1 MNPISNLPAIQDL
14 KRPQQNQGYNRQYFG
29 NDEIDEVV
37 LSNKEEQKKKK
48 AWTIGTAIL
57 GTLAL
62 VGGTLFGLNRYGI
75 IGKDAK
81 NLKGFKSIKQGEGDK
96 AKTLASIAQTDKA
109 WTGSTWGGVAETI
122 KSTLENK
129 NETKFQQIIF
139 VGSEDS
145 QKALKN
151 SLGEAMFS
159 KLQIINAKSDNVKAV
174 ASDAAREYGAMS
186 NNLIIADSAID
197 NLYDEIE
204 KAITSLNDPTT
215 PATSGTPGTSE
226 THATPETSG
235 TSEASEIKTPEQADA
250 RFEKLKESIK
260 KADTEIKA
268 LDEDN
273 LKPENFGEKLEQV
286 DKQLKTEVGILKEL
300 DTLNKYYAQSGS
312 TPPTEELQE
321 LSKKTLGHMQSI
333 VKNINIIDENSGILL
348 NATNESVMNN
358 TKKINETI
366 DTFISAAEEKLKT
379 ESEAYQAAADKNT
392 ANCEKEEAERQEV
405 YQEAYKQQAVMS
417 LKAYTGKSI
426 VNLFYNTIVSV
437 YTQEKEVYTLLA
449 SGTEADKKAA
459 AAEKAAAAAEIAA
472 EKAAEKA
479 EKAAD
484 MSTKLKTTD
493 EKEAK
498 TKKDILSK
506 ITTQALDAAIAGYK
520 AAIAGY
526 KAAGNDE
533 KCQNAINSLR
543 KLIDKNYGLDSS
555 TVEKTIEN
563 YQKTR
568 LEAGKEKEKDNLG
581 LLTRLENL
589 GIEYV
594 LKSLEYSHIVNV
606 MDPDNDDASST

>member
-81 NLKGFKSIKQGEGDK
+81 NLKGFKSITQGEGDSARK
-96 AKTLASIAQTDKA
+96 LASIAQTDKA

-151 SLGEAMFS
+151 SLGEAMFN
-159 KLQIINAKSDNVKAV
+159 KLKIINAKSDNVKDV
-174 ASDAAREYGAMS
+174 ASDAAKNYGTMS
-186 NNLIIADSAID
+186 DNLIIADSAID

-215 PATSGTPGTSE
+215 PATSGTPGTSG
-226 THATPETSG
+226 TPETPGTSGTPETPGTSGTPGTPATSGTPKTPG

-268 LDEDN
+268 LDKAN
-273 LKPENFGEKLEQV
+273 LNPENFGEKLEQV

-348 NATNESVMNN
+348 NGTNKSVMDNTDNINN
-358 TKKINETI
+358 KISN
-366 DTFISAAEEKLKT
+366 FIYVAREKLKI
-379 ESEAYQAAADKNT
+379 ESEAYQAAADAAAAKN
-392 ANCEKEEAERQEV
+392 A
-405 YQEAYKQQAVMS
+405 
-417 LKAYTGKSI
+417 
-426 VNLFYNTIVSV
+426 
-437 YTQEKEVYTLLA
+437 
-449 SGTEADKKAA
+449 KKAA
-459 AAEKAAAAAEIAA
+459 AKNAKKAAAKKATGSGFYLLSTVYQKAKQVYSLLTSKTARNSVKVAEAAAEA
-472 EKAAEKA
+472 EAKAAKA
-479 EKAAD
+479 DVIFNAA
-484 MSTKLKTTD
+484 K
-493 EKEAK
+493 AK
-498 TKKDILSK
+498 TAD
-506 ITTQALDAAIAGYK
+506 AAYYAAIAGYK

>member
-81 NLKGFKSIKQGEGDK
+81 NLKGFKSITQGEGDSARK
-96 AKTLASIAQTDKA
+96 LASIAQTDKA

-151 SLGEAMFS
+151 SLGEAMFN
-159 KLQIINAKSDNVKAV
+159 KLKIINAKSDNVKDV
-174 ASDAAREYGAMS
+174 ASDAAQHYGNTS
-186 NNLIIADSAID
+186 SNLIIADSAID

-215 PATSGTPGTSE
+215 PGTSETPGTSGTSGTPE
-226 THATPETSG
+226 TPGTSG
-235 TSEASEIKTPEQADA
+235 TPATPAASETPEITTPEQAET
-250 RFEKLKESIK
+250 RL
-260 KADTEIKA
+260 KA
-268 LDEDN
+268 LGTRINDINIDKIDLTHIEEN
-273 LKPENFGEKLEQV
+273 SGNFGEKLKQVKEQFE
-286 DKQLKTEVGILKEL
+286 TEVGILKEL
-300 DTLNKYYAQSGS
+300 DTLNKYYTKSNDNS
-312 TPPTEELQE
+312 HKKELQG
-321 LSKKTLGHMQSI
+321 LTRQTLGHMQSI

-348 NATNESVMNN
+348 NGTNKSVMDN
-358 TKKINETI
+358 TDNINDKISN
-366 DTFISAAEEKLKT
+366 FIYVAREKLKI
-379 ESEAYQAAADKNT
+379 ESEAYQAAADAAAAKN
-392 ANCEKEEAERQEV
+392 A
-405 YQEAYKQQAVMS
+405 
-417 LKAYTGKSI
+417 
-426 VNLFYNTIVSV
+426 
-437 YTQEKEVYTLLA
+437 
-449 SGTEADKKAA
+449 KKAA
-459 AAEKAAAAAEIAA
+459 AEAEAKAAAKKATGSGFYLLSTVYQKAKRVYRLLTSKTARNSVKVAEAAAEA
-472 EKAAEKA
+472 EAKAAKA
-479 EKAAD
+479 DVIFNAA
-484 MSTKLKTTD
+484 K
-493 EKEAK
+493 AK
-498 TKKDILSK
+498 TAD
-506 ITTQALDAAIAGYK
+506 AAYYAAIAGYK

-568 LEAGKEKEKDNLG
+568 LEVGKGTKEEKDNLG

-594 LKSLEYSHIVNV
+594 LKSLEYSHIVNI
-606 MDPDNDDASST
+606 MDPDNDDTSST